1 MVSIIRPWE
10 FSDAAALAR
19 AINNPRVQDN
29 LRDGLPFPYTENDAR
44 EFISAMLGADKGC
57 VFAFAI
63 TLNGECVGSISVT
76 RGGNIHRRTAELG
89 YYVAEPCWGMG
100 LATAAVRE
108 ICRYVFENSDIL
120 RIYAEPFSENA
131 ASRRVL
137 EKAGFAHEGT
147 LRSNAVKN
155 GAVRDMEMY
164 ALLREQ
170 NSAIV

>member
-1 MVSIIRPWE
+1 MLYKHTGGDYMESIIRPWE

-89 YYVAEPCWGMG
+89 YYVAEPAGAWAWPPRPCAKSAVTCSKTATYCASTPSPSPKTPLPGAFWRKRG
-100 LATAAVRE
+100 LRTRA
-108 ICRYVFENSDIL
+108 RYGQT
-120 RIYAEPFSENA
+120 P
-131 ASRRVL
+131 
-137 EKAGFAHEGT
+137 
-147 LRSNAVKN
+147 
-155 GAVRDMEMY
+155 
-164 ALLREQ
+164 
-170 NSAIV
+170 